1 MFLLSCTELYY
12 LTSTDVYSNQGAGQ
26 QCCYNEQGNLMVGPK
41 NGGSLDRVHIEAGVP
56 VLSHFFHNIV
66 PYLDC
71 CLLSDNCAKYYKKR
85 PSDDGSN
92 YEPPR
97 PGNTRL
103 EKRTST
109 LITRY

>member
-1 MFLLSCTELYY
+1 
-12 LTSTDVYSNQGAGQ
+12 
-26 QCCYNEQGNLMVGPK
+26 MVGPQ

-56 VLSHFFHNIV
+56 VLSHFFHDLV

-71 CLLSDNCAKYYKKR
+71 CLLSDNCAKYFKKR

-97 PGNTRL
+97 PGNEDTWL
-103 EKRTST
+103 KKRTST
-109 LITRY
+109 LTRKTPVWNANLQVAKKAGRQA

>member
-1 MFLLSCTELYY
+1 
-12 LTSTDVYSNQGAGQ
+12 
-26 QCCYNEQGNLMVGPK
+26 MVGPK

-97 PGNTRL
+97 PGNTRR
-103 EKRTST
+103 ERRTST